1 MSLDSLHKLREVR
14 TISFVLSW
22 FWYKMCSKVDLWVKT
37 NQLRILEQF
46 MKKSFLRLN
55 GNFAFDRNHLKQLHC
70 CYCYC
75 SSNECICLFIYF
87 HIFKRNDRSRF
98 LENTSER
105 FPAAFKC
112 LSTYLS
118 LSLSHTH
125 THTHFTEH
133 FRRRYQRAPWRYT
146 APWDRFP
153 LAQKARLF
161 SDKDFNNREDFAL
174 KI

>member
-1 MSLDSLHKLREVR
+1 
-14 TISFVLSW
+14 
-22 FWYKMCSKVDLWVKT
+22 MCSKVDLWVKT

-55 GNFAFDRNHLKQLHC
+55 GNFAFDRNHLKQHC

-118 LSLSHTH
+118 LSLSLTH
-125 THTHFTEH
+125 THTSRNTSEGGTKELREGILHHGIASHWLKKLGCSLIRILITEKTLH
-133 FRRRYQRAPWRYT
+133 WKSSFWGSNWVRGGYRQF
-146 APWDRFP
+146 DRPF
-153 LAQKARLF
+153 
-161 SDKDFNNREDFAL
+161 
-174 KI
+174 

>member
-1 MSLDSLHKLREVR
+1 
-14 TISFVLSW
+14 
-22 FWYKMCSKVDLWVKT
+22 MCSKVDLWVKT

-55 GNFAFDRNHLKQLHC
+55 GNFAFDRNHLKQHC

-87 HIFKRNDRSRF
+87 HIFIRYDRSRF
-98 LENTSER
+98 LVNTSER

-118 LSLSHTH
+118 LSLSLTHTH
-125 THTHFTEH
+125 THTLHGT
-133 FRRRYQRAPWRYT
+133 
-146 APWDRFP
+146 
-153 LAQKARLF
+153 LQKEVPKSSVKVYCTMGSLPIG
-161 SDKDFNNREDFAL
+161 SKS
-174 KI
+174 